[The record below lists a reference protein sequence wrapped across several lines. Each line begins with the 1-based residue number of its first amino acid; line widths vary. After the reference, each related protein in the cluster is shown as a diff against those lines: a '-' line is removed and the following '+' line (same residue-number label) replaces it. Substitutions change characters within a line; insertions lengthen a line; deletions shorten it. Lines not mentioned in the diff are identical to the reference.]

1 MSRDSKQILDP
12 DLNEEMLRMVKKA
25 AEIAAQ
31 LTERKGQAQPE
42 PGEENAGEAEE
53 VGEGEEE

>member
-31 LTERKGQAQPE
+31 LHERKGQARPE
-42 PGEENAGEAEE
+42 PGEEGAGEAEE

>member
-1 MSRDSKQILDP
+1 MSQSSKRVLDP

-31 LTERKGQAQPE
+31 LNEMKSQAQPE
-42 PGEENAGEAEE
+42 PGGEGAGEAEE
-53 VGEGEEE
+53 GHEE